1 MCLIFLHS
9 LKKKKPVS
17 SRAKFHTANYSM
29 DALFIPR
36 TTWSSS
42 KNIAS
47 DIQNKTSKGLP
58 PPPPHDPNN
67 PRKKQSSCMK
77 TRNDMVCFLDPTFGS
92 ILIDATR

>member
-1 MCLIFLHS
+1 MVPYLPPL
-9 LKKKKPVS
+9 LKKKKKTVS

-58 PPPPHDPNN
+58 PRPQQSP
-67 PRKKQSSCMK
+67 KKNK
-77 TRNDMVCFLDPTFGS
+77 AAV
-92 ILIDATR
+92 

>member
-1 MCLIFLHS
+1 MVPYLPPL

-42 KNIAS
+42 KNITS
-47 DIQNKTSKGLP
+47 DIQNKTSKELP
-58 PPPPHDPNN
+58 P
-67 PRKKQSSCMK
+67 K
-77 TRNDMVCFLDPTFGS
+77 TPT
-92 ILIDATR
+92 IPEKNKAAV

>member
-1 MCLIFLHS
+1 MVPYLPPL
-9 LKKKKPVS
+9 LKKKTVS
-17 SRAKFHTANYSM
+17 SREKFYTANYSM

-58 PPPPHDPNN
+58 P
-67 PRKKQSSCMK
+67 
-77 TRNDMVCFLDPTFGS
+77 TTPT
-92 ILIDATR
+92 IPEKNKAAV

>member
-1 MCLIFLHS
+1 MVPYLPPL
-9 LKKKKPVS
+9 LKKKKKTVS

-47 DIQNKTSKGLP
+47 DIENKTSKGLP
-58 PPPPHDPNN
+58 P
-67 PRKKQSSCMK
+67 
-77 TRNDMVCFLDPTFGS
+77 TTPT
-92 ILIDATR
+92 IPEKNKAAV

>member
-1 MCLIFLHS
+1 MVPYLPPL
-9 LKKKKPVS
+9 LKKKPVS

-42 KNIAS
+42 KNITS

-58 PPPPHDPNN
+58 PPP
-67 PRKKQSSCMK
+67 
-77 TRNDMVCFLDPTFGS
+77 TTPT
-92 ILIDATR
+92 IPEKNKAAV

>member
-1 MCLIFLHS
+1 MVPYLPPL
-9 LKKKKPVS
+9 LKKKTVS

-58 PPPPHDPNN
+58 PPPPRPQQS
-67 PRKKQSSCMK
+67 PKKTKQLYE
-77 TRNDMVCFLDPTFGS
+77 N
-92 ILIDATR
+92 

>member
-1 MCLIFLHS
+1 MVPYLPPL
-9 LKKKKPVS
+9 LKKKKTVS

-36 TTWSSS
+36 TSWSSS

-58 PPPPHDPNN
+58 PTTSTIPEKN
-67 PRKKQSSCMK
+67 KAA
-77 TRNDMVCFLDPTFGS
+77 V
-92 ILIDATR
+92 

>member
-1 MCLIFLHS
+1 MVPYLPPL
-9 LKKKKPVS
+9 LKKKPVS

-42 KNIAS
+42 KNITS

-58 PPPPHDPNN
+58 PPPRPQQSP
-67 PRKKQSSCMK
+67 KKTKQLYE
-77 TRNDMVCFLDPTFGS
+77 N
-92 ILIDATR
+92 